1 MGKIFR
7 FLGGATLGAVVGAA
21 AAVLLAP
28 QSGKDLQ
35 SKILARRDQAL
46 AAGRAEA
53 DARERELRAEWQ
65 ARVDAE
71 TIKRQAL
78 KG

>member
-7 FLGGATLGAVVGAA
+7 FLGGAVIGAAVGAG

-35 SKILARRDQAL
+35 GKIASKRAEMI
-46 AAGRAEA
+46 AAGKAEA
-53 DARERELRAEWQ
+53 AARERELRAEWA